1 MSVLQ
6 KILAHKRKEVEAGKK
21 RIPLGFVKKKALG
34 LPRKRAVFGK
44 ALRRRRGIAVIAEI
58 KRRSPS
64 RGVLSRT
71 FDASRIAKQYQKAGA
86 SALSVLTDRKYFG
99 GAPALIAKVKKASRL
114 PVLRKDFIVDE
125 YQVYESRLLGADAI
139 LLIARALDRGKMR
152 LFYKTATRLG
162 MDTLFEVHDRA
173 DLKKVLPL
181 GPRLIGVNNRDLSTF
196 RTSLDVSRRLSRWI
210 PKRAVFVSESGISSY
225 EDLRAVRSF
234 GAHAALV
241 GESLMREKDPGR
253 ALKRLLGG
261 SHHAR

>member
-1 MSVLQ
+1 MP
-6 KILAHKRKEVEAGKK
+6 HKRA
-21 RIPLGFVKKKALG
+21 A
-34 LPRKRAVFGK
+34 FGK
-44 ALRRRRGIAVIAEI
+44 ALRRSRTIAVIAEI

-64 RGVLSRT
+64 KGLLARD
-71 FDASRIAKQYQKAGA
+71 FDAPRIARQYQKAGA

-139 LLIARALDRGKMR
+139 LLIACALDRGKMR

-181 GPRLIGVNNRDLSTF
+181 KPRLVGVNNRDLSTF

-234 GAHAALV
+234 GARAALV

-261 SHHAR
+261 SDHAR